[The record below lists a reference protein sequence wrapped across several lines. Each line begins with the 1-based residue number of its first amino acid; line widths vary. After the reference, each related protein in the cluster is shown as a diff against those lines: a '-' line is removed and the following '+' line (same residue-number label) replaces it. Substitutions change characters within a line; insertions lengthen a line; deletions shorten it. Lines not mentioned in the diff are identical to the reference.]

1 MTIDVTDPPACIAP
15 SALAA
20 SNVTASTAD
29 ISWSAGG
36 TETAYEYV
44 YQAAGTGEP
53 TGNGTQLTTTSVSLS
68 GLSSNTDYEVYVR
81 SVCDDSSTAATDI
94 ANSGLFTSGP
104 AAWPFILTACTVNDG
119 NQGEVQTME
128 INITSL
134 PDAGANY
141 QVYKTTANGGDFLGN
156 AQALSLGLNTV
167 TVNAVSFARAVKFRF
182 SSGAVEFD
190 SVVVNG
196 VELFAADSSVSYSTW
211 SGPLNFTT
219 TCESYTVPYV
229 EGFETGYSNGSAVG
243 GCLTQED
250 VSGTTVW
257 TANSTA
263 TSYNRTPRT
272 GSWNAY
278 LSYGN
283 TDWVFI
289 PVDLVAGV
297 GYTASVYA
305 RQDGSGST
313 NSTVGISYGTSATA
327 SAMTNTIAADTGIIN
342 GDYQLISGEFTPAAT
357 ATYFVGIKGYMN
369 FSPWY
374 ISIDDISITETSLG
388 VDDPMEMDFTYYPN
402 PVNDQLT
409 IKAQRNVENVT
420 VFNMLGQVVLRQS
433 PNSLECVV
441 NMAEMQTGA
450 YFVRVSIGNTTETV
464 RVLKK

>member
-1 MTIDVTDPPACIAP
+1 MTLDVTEPPACIAP
-15 SALAA
+15 SALTA
-20 SNVTASTAD
+20 SNVPVSTAD

-44 YQAAGTGEP
+44 YQAAGIGEP
-53 TGNGTQLTTTSVSLS
+53 TGAGIQLTTTSVSLS

-81 SVCDDSSTAATDI
+81 SACDD
-94 ANSGLFTSGP
+94 G
-104 AAWPFILTACTVNDG
+104 
-119 NQGEVQTME
+119 
-128 INITSL
+128 
-134 PDAGANY
+134 
-141 QVYKTTANGGDFLGN
+141 
-156 AQALSLGLNTV
+156 
-167 TVNAVSFARAVKFRF
+167 SF
-182 SSGAVEFD
+182 
-190 SVVVNG
+190 
-196 VELFAADSSVSYSTW
+196 STW

-229 EGFETGYSNGSAVG
+229 EGFETGFSDGSPVG

-250 VSGTTVW
+250 MSGTTVW

-278 LSYGN
+278 LRYGN

-313 NSTVGISYGTSATA
+313 NSTVGISYGTSAAA
-327 SAMTNTIAADTGIIN
+327 SEMTNTIVADTGIIN

-388 VDDPMEMDFTYYPN
+388 VDDPMKMDFTYYPN

-409 IKAQRNVENVT
+409 IKAQRNVENIT
-420 VFNMLGQVVLRQS
+420 VFNMLGQVVLQQS

-450 YFVRVSIGNTTETV
+450 YFVRVSIGNTIETV
-464 RVLKK
+464 RVIKK